1 MTIIIAYF
9 LKGDF
14 MKKTY
19 IFLLLSLLVFGLTSC
34 ATTSKIGFKL
44 AENPTTG
51 YVWSWEQNGSG
62 SVLLVSDNYK
72 QDKAN
77 KLMVGVGGEHE
88 FIYQAVTDGEVILTF
103 TLKRAWEST
112 YSKREI
118 HKVVIKD
125 GKFQELVK

>member
-1 MTIIIAYF
+1 
-9 LKGDF
+9 
-14 MKKTY
+14 
-19 IFLLLSLLVFGLTSC
+19 
-34 ATTSKIGFKL
+34 
-44 AENPTTG
+44 
-51 YVWSWEQNGSG
+51 
-62 SVLLVSDNYK
+62 
-72 QDKAN
+72 
-77 KLMVGVGGEHE
+77 MVGVGGEHE